1 MGQEYFNLMS
11 FFDGYVKNYRRL
23 NIGHYNNRSMLT
35 RREIEYFAKL
45 GEYLGY
51 DSFVEDYKPNLKLG
65 RSRPMDLSWWKYDAR
80 KNEDEY
86 IKLVLHLERENLWT
100 KDEETIEKLFSKT
113 EEAYV
118 PDYVIGI
125 QNVGNKERIG
135 ILNKLVIQKNKKQ
148 NSDVL
153 MIYGYS
159 VDLENDE
166 FIDKIWAFYFSGTRI
181 LQDRKAICDVDNSGY
196 WFMCFEEEYKDKEKL
211 RI

>member
-153 MIYGYS
+153 MIYRYS

-166 FIDKIWAFYFSGTRI
+166 FIDKIWAFYFLSKDTTR
-181 LQDRKAICDVDNSGY
+181 
-196 WFMCFEEEYKDKEKL
+196 
-211 RI
+211 